1 MLTCH
6 AISEDYYACHQKFY
20 EHWLYQLTMLLT
32 YALLIILGYFWFK
45 LVTRKAKEVTFDSVL
60 TLFLSFFIASVL
72 LNADFKNYLDKFF
85 WAGIFS
91 IGPIIHYARSKS
103 KIIKY

>member
-72 LNADFKNYLDKFF
+72 LNVDFKNYLDKFF

-91 IGPIIHYARSKS
+91 IGSIIHYARSKS